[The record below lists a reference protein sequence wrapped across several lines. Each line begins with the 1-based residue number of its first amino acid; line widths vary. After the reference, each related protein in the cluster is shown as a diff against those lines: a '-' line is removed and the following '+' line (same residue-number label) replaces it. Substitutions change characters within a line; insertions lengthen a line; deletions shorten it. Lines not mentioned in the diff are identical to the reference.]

1 MSVNKCTWCWEAG
14 DREVWGQER
23 DFQDMEQQLAELVGD
38 LNRVSLE
45 VTAHTEHAKE
55 RGTMSCCRL

>member
-1 MSVNKCTWCWEAG
+1 MSVCKCGAG
-14 DREVWGQER
+14 RLVTGEVWGQER

-55 RGTMSCCRL
+55 RGTVSCCRL